1 MMSTGAMIKIKSH
14 VVVES
19 ADPTSDLHPGDT
31 GIILGAESWTF
42 DPDDPVNSKETVYR
56 CLVNGAIQHL
66 FDHDF
71 EFYTTSEVAVS

>member
-1 MMSTGAMIKIKSH
+1 MAWKKIITATGPGSPKSL
-14 VVVES
+14 VN
-19 ADPTSDLHPGDT
+19 TDLFPGDT
-31 GIILGAESWTF
+31 GIILGAETWVF

-71 EFYTTSEVAVS
+71 EFYTMTEVAVS

>member
-42 DPDDPVNSKETVYR
+42 DPDDKNPVLPPIPESIRPGPPDAN
-56 CLVNGAIQHL
+56 
-66 FDHDF
+66 
-71 EFYTTSEVAVS
+71 

>member
-1 MMSTGAMIKIKSH
+1 M
-14 VVVES
+14 
-19 ADPTSDLHPGDT
+19 
-31 GIILGAESWTF
+31 LGTESWVF

-71 EFYTTSEVAVS
+71 EFYTTTEVAVS